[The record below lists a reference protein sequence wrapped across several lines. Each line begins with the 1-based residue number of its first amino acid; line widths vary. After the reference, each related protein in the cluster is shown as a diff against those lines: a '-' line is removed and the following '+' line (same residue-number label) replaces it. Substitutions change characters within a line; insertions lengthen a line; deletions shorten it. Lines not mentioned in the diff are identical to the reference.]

1 MEKKKENPIVAENQL
16 VVNVETTEVAL
27 GVEME
32 DYILIEETRKN
43 GNNER
48 NKCYNKL

>member
-1 MEKKKENPIVAENQL
+1 MEKKKENPIVVENPL
-16 VVNVETTEVAL
+16 VVNVETTGVAL

-32 DYILIEETRKN
+32 DYTNIKRTRRN

-48 NKCYNKL
+48 FTR